1 MLCLSTHPLNEG
13 EREACVPGA
22 RKGKGGVA
30 RVQSEGS
37 VEEYFALPALPTR
50 LELWRA
56 LSDSPFSLSLLE
68 PDTQAGEH
76 VATYFPFALV

>member
-1 MLCLSTHPLNEG
+1 M
-13 EREACVPGA
+13 
-22 RKGKGGVA
+22 
-30 RVQSEGS
+30 QSEGS